1 MNELCFGETKL
12 PARCGRNG
20 VSRTELTNSPCPVGR
35 QLNRLTHGVNLK
47 DHNTNCPPAE
57 YIAVDFYLKQRL
69 MLADFPHAKL
79 APYLVSVNNV
89 FPCPTCE
96 FPIARLRVAGY
107 VRVCDC
113 FKNSIG
119 WDADVLSEH
128 ACSGGG
134 FQ

>member
-1 MNELCFGETKL
+1 MNDFLAVRVERAECPEFFWSLSRMKKIGQ
-12 PARCGRNG
+12 PAPEKPN
-20 VSRTELTNSPCPVGR
+20 VKN
-35 QLNRLTHGVNLK
+35 
-47 DHNTNCPPAE
+47 DNTGLPPAE
-57 YIAVDFYLKQRL
+57 YIAVDFYLKQQL